1 LITSLAAALALAA
14 LPPCGPLDLDTA
26 MGLAAQGSDEVAIR
40 QAELAAARSD
50 EALARA
56 LRIVPSASATLV
68 VGPSPEARGNVLD
81 SPNTN
86 RGLTGLRPFGRVDV
100 QVVQPLFTFGRLD
113 AASDAA
119 AAGVKAREGL
129 VQDTVAQVQL
139 RVVQLFWGIS
149 LAKRLLTVA
158 GDVDKAL
165 DEADRR
171 VARSLAAADG
181 EVTLSDKY
189 KLDLF
194 RGMVRGRK
202 VDAERGLTLARVGLA
217 ASIGV
222 APERLALRET
232 PLDAAEGAPPDR
244 AAALAAAERR
254 RPDLAALDQAIAA
267 RDAEV
272 RAEEAAAK
280 PQLFLAGAFSY
291 GYAPNRDIQLNPWV
305 HDDFNLLSLGAVL
318 GIRQDLSFPMLS
330 ARAGKA
336 RAEKAALE
344 RQRAGV
350 ARLVQVQVEGALADL
365 EAARGKLA
373 AARATLGAGRALFR
387 SAGLDFGAGLIEA
400 RNLIESYGLFVESQV
415 SAAQAT
421 YDLLV
426 AEARLAQVTGE
437 KPRGGASCEAR

>member
-1 LITSLAAALALAA
+1 MIALLAAALALAA

-26 MGLAAQGSDEVAIR
+26 EGLAAQGSDEVAIR
-40 QAELAAARSD
+40 QAELAAARAD

-56 LRIVPSASATLV
+56 LRIVPSASATVV
-68 VGPSPEARGNVLD
+68 VGPAPEARGNILD
-81 SPNTN
+81 SPNSN
-86 RGLTGLRPFGRVDV
+86 RGLIGLRPFGRVDV

-129 VQDTVAQVQL
+129 VQDAASQVQL
-139 RVVQLFWGIS
+139 RVVQLFWGVS
-149 LAKRLLTVA
+149 LAKRLLAVA

-171 VARSLAAADG
+171 VAKSLAAADG

-194 RGMVRGRK
+194 RGLVRLRK

-217 ASIGV
+217 ASIGI
-222 APERLALRET
+222 APEKLVLRET
-232 PLDAAEGAPPDR
+232 PLDAAEGPPPDH

-291 GYAPNRDIQLNPWV
+291 AYAPNRDIQLNPWV

-330 ARAGKA
+330 ARASKA

-344 RQRAGV
+344 RQRAGL

-365 EAARGKLA
+365 EAARSKLA
-373 AARATLGAGRALFR
+373 AARATLGAGKALFR

-415 SAAQAT
+415 GAAQAT

-426 AEARLAQVTGE
+426 AAARLDQVTGE
-437 KPRGGASCEAR
+437 KPRGGVSCEAR